1 MQEAGAGA
9 PQIFPRRS
17 AHTPESRCVR
27 GVTIAI
33 FSGDLRS
40 FLRRFSIFFDDFWG
54 PGPTFCGLRG
64 RGGDGRSFFDDLGSS
79 FGALWAH
86 LVHHWAAMWTP
97 LTSFSE
103 PRRHF

>member
-27 GVTIAI
+27 GVTIAK
-33 FSGDLRS
+33 FAGVLQS
-40 FLRRFSIFFDDFWG
+40 FLRRFFLILDDFWG
-54 PGPTFCGLRG
+54 PGGTFCGLRG
-64 RGGDGRSFFDDLGSS
+64 RGGDGWSFFDDLGSI
-79 FGALWAH
+79 FGALWAQLGH
-86 LVHHWAAMWTP
+86 LWAAMWTL

-103 PRRHF
+103 PRCHF